1 MHAALLISDANRDLL
16 DALAA
21 SPPDLIVLD
30 AGGLADGAIPDFARE
45 AARQVPG
52 VPVFVRIE
60 PLAGSGRDQLA
71 AAMAAAAH
79 GIWLGAALGRAQ
91 VEELASRLAV
101 AEAESDMPDGHLRI
115 VASVETAAGV
125 LAAPSLAEVGPRL
138 AAISLDL
145 ASLCRELGCEAGTG
159 PHLPDPLRAARGSV
173 ALSAAAAG
181 VPAICSTTAEPADLD
196 ALAAEASRA
205 RRDGFSAMLA
215 RDLRQIEVLRRLSGQ
230 APLGRWMENFVSGVA
245 TK

>member
-1 MHAALLISDANRDLL
+1 MHAVLLISDANRDGL
-16 DALAA
+16 DALGAT
-21 SPPDLIVLD
+21 SPDLIVLD
-30 AGGLADGAIPDFARE
+30 ARDLTLRE
-45 AARQVPG
+45 LVQQAGMQVPD
-52 VPVFVRIE
+52 VSVFVRIE
-60 PLAGSGRDQLA
+60 PLAGAGPEQLA
-71 AAMAAAAH
+71 AALAAAPQ
-79 GIWLGAALGRAQ
+79 GIWLSAALGRAQ

-101 AEAESDMPDGHLRI
+101 AEAESDMPDGSLRI
-115 VASVETAAGV
+115 VASVETAAGA

-145 ASLCRELGCEAGTG
+145 ASLSRELGCEAGSG

-181 VPAICSTTAEPADLD
+181 IPAICSATAEPADLD
-196 ALAAEASRA
+196 AFAAEASRA

-215 RDLRQIEVLRRLSGQ
+215 RDLRQVEVLRRLPGQ
-230 APLGRWMENFVSGVA
+230 APFGRWMENFVSGVA